1 MHFLFEPTNRALFL
15 AINAPADLSG
25 LSFAFAVFASNYCVA
40 LLAAVL
46 LWSWMRSNSAERQW
60 LMMVGI
66 ACLLALSLNAVIA
79 MLLPH
84 PRPFMVPIGH
94 TLILHDPDNSFPS
107 DHATLMWTF
116 AFGLCWQPRLRR
128 IGFLAV
134 LLATLTSWGRIFL
147 GVHFPFD
154 ILGSILVAAA
164 ALAVSR
170 PFQPWVSKWLAP
182 SVERVHANTLGK
194 WFRQSKAEN

>member
-1 MHFLFEPTNRALFL
+1 MHFPFEPANRALFL

-25 LSFAFAVFASNYCVA
+25 LSFAFALFASNYCVA

-46 LWSWMRSNSAERQW
+46 LWSWMHSEPAARQW
-60 LMMVGI
+60 LLTV
-66 ACLLALSLNAVIA
+66 ASAAVLALSLNAVIG

-94 TLILHDPDNSFPS
+94 TLIPHDPDNSFPS

-116 AFGLCWQPRLRR
+116 AFGLCWQPALRR

-134 LLATLTSWGRIFL
+134 LLATLTSWGRVFL

-154 ILGSILVAAA
+154 MLGSILVAVV
-164 ALAVSR
+164 ALALLS
-170 PFQPWVSKWLAP
+170 PFQPWVGKWLAP
-182 SVERVHANTLGK
+182 TAERIHANTLWK
-194 WFRQSKAEN
+194 WFR